1 MLREKIYELKNWK
14 LAVHTTWNPGAE
26 NVMRIHLVPPRFLS
40 GKIVPSVVILNGQE
54 IVPVSEA
61 WAILLTEFIRRIN
74 QYENHAI
81 EEKEVQQVLKETFGA
96 VRKIYPKTDPEV
108 FHRDLSVMLDTFED
122 VIAGKIPQ
130 MEIAGISLG
139 EYAPYMRA
147 PHRMDLMVSAMTREG
162 KWHCNQKCIH
172 CYAAGQPL
180 SEEQELDTESWKK
193 IIRACRK
200 AGITQL
206 TFTGGEPTLRD
217 DLCKLILEAR
227 WFVTRLNTNGIRLTK
242 ELCAELVQAELD
254 SVQGTFYSADPDIHN
269 ELVGGAHYEETV
281 AGIRNA
287 VTAGINLSINTPLCS
302 LNKDYLETLKF
313 LHNLGVRYVTC
324 SGLIITGNA
333 RTDESVRTQLSGEQL
348 YQVLKEAAGYCYANN
363 MEINFTSPGW
373 IAQEKLQELGL
384 DVPSCGACLSNMAV
398 TPDGKV
404 VPCQSWLSG
413 ENFGKMGV
421 TRWEKI
427 WNHPDCKAR
436 RMETAQ
442 MKQECPL
449 RGKAEMTR

>member
-1 MLREKIYELKNWK
+1 M
-14 LAVHTTWNPGAE
+14 
-26 NVMRIHLVPPRFLS
+26 
-40 GKIVPSVVILNGQE
+40 
-54 IVPVSEA
+54 
-61 WAILLTEFIRRIN
+61 
-74 QYENHAI
+74 
-81 EEKEVQQVLKETFGA
+81 
-96 VRKIYPKTDPEV
+96 
-108 FHRDLSVMLDTFED
+108 
-122 VIAGKIPQ
+122 
-130 MEIAGISLG
+130 
-139 EYAPYMRA
+139 
-147 PHRMDLMVSAMTREG
+147 
-162 KWHCNQKCIH
+162 
-172 CYAAGQPL
+172 
-180 SEEQELDTESWKK
+180 
-193 IIRACRK
+193 
-200 AGITQL
+200 
-206 TFTGGEPTLRD
+206 
-217 DLCKLILEAR
+217 
-227 WFVTRLNTNGIRLTK
+227 
-242 ELCAELVQAELD
+242 
-254 SVQGTFYSADPDIHN
+254 
-269 ELVGGAHYEETV
+269 
-281 AGIRNA
+281 
-287 VTAGINLSINTPLCS
+287 TAGINLSINTPLCS

-333 RTDESVRTQLSGEQL
+333 RTDESVRTQLSEEQL

>member
-217 DLCKLILEAR
+217 DLCKLISEAR

-254 SVQGTFYSADPDIHN
+254 SVQVTFYSADPDIHN

-287 VTAGINLSINTPLCS
+287 VIAGINLSINTPLCS

-333 RTDESVRTQLSGEQL
+333 RTDESVRTLSL
-348 YQVLKEAAGYCYANN
+348 
-363 MEINFTSPGW
+363 IH
-373 IAQEKLQELGL
+373 I
-384 DVPSCGACLSNMAV
+384 
-398 TPDGKV
+398 
-404 VPCQSWLSG
+404 
-413 ENFGKMGV
+413 
-421 TRWEKI
+421 
-427 WNHPDCKAR
+427 
-436 RMETAQ
+436 
-442 MKQECPL
+442 
-449 RGKAEMTR
+449 